1 MKQILKYS
9 FFALSLASLW
19 GCKKDVYPG
28 GVLSPYISVFDVRPL
43 YKGTDVILTRENLQD
58 ADSIA
63 VLVVSDFSGGNMPA
77 GLLAVQDA
85 RRLSKVRGISI
96 DLGTAATKY
105 TTGDSLV
112 VKISGGTLTRPNG
125 ILKITG
131 LTESNI
137 RKVSSG
143 NAIPSTLVPNNL
155 ILANPDNYE
164 SALITILKGGFD
176 PLPAPGETLKGDKN
190 LNDGNGSI
198 TLHTEATASFAD
210 TVAPVLANFTGIVFT
225 SNDGK
230 TSKATFRLRTAKDIQ
245 LLSSEVKVAPVV
257 ITGFLADPYNE
268 TTKNEANYEYIQL
281 KATKDIDFSK
291 TPFAVVTTNNAGAS
305 TPVGN
310 PTTGWATG
318 GLRTFK
324 FNLFSGTV
332 KKGEFF
338 YVGGTGKK
346 INGETSGDISAAN
359 WIRTFDYT
367 KIPGDGF
374 GAVTTNILANS
385 GNASGIAVFADS
397 AVNANSE
404 PVDVMFI
411 ATGGTIYAAGP
422 PEVGYRITNTDY
434 YDLKHPQTLKS
445 QGFYRAGSNTRALAY
460 PAANIGYF
468 ELLGGVYDTNL
479 GRWTTA
485 RSQTNVLIPSKGGTI
500 DMIETN
506 GTVVK

>member
-19 GCKKDVYPG
+19 GCKKDAYPG
-28 GVLSPYISVFDVRPL
+28 GVPSLYISVFDVRPL
-43 YKGTDVILTRENLQD
+43 YKGIDVILTPENLGG

-63 VLVVSDFSGGNMPA
+63 VMVVSDHSGSNMPA
-77 GLLAVQDA
+77 GLVAVQDA

-96 DLGTAATKY
+96 DLGSAATKY

-112 VKISGGTLTRPNG
+112 VKISGGTLTKPNG

-143 NAIPSTLVPNNL
+143 NAIAINRITTAQV
-155 ILANPDNYE
+155 LATPDNYE
-164 SALITILKGGFD
+164 SSLIVVVKGGFD
-176 PLPAPGETLKGDKN
+176 PLPAPGETLSGDKQ
-190 LNDGNGSI
+190 LNDGFGSI
-198 TLHTEATASFAD
+198 TLHTEATASFASMQ
-210 TVAPVLANFTGIVFT
+210 APVLANFYGIVFNA
-225 SNDGK
+225 NDGK
-230 TSKATFRLRTAKDIQ
+230 TTKPTLRLRTGSDVQ
-245 LLSSEVKVAPVV
+245 VLSSVINIAPVV

-268 TTKNEANYEYIQL
+268 SSKSEANYEYIQL

-332 KKGEFF
+332 KKGDFF

-346 INGETSGDISAAN
+346 INGETSGDISAAK

-411 ATGGTIYAAGP
+411 GTGGTIYAAGP
-422 PEVGYRITNTDY
+422 PEMGYRITNTDF
-434 YDLKHPQTLKS
+434 YDIKNPLTLKS
-445 QGFYRAGSNTRALAY
+445 QAFNRAGSNTLALTY
-460 PAANIGYF
+460 PTANIGYF
-468 ELLGGVYDTNL
+468 ELLGGVYDTKL

-485 RSQTNVLIPSKGGTI
+485 RSQTNVLIPAKGGTI
-500 DMIETN
+500 DMIETS
-506 GTVVK
+506 GTQVK